1 MTYSQVVQ
9 LLTRLEGRKTT
20 GEPPVYF
27 GRSYAQEYASGP
39 VAWLVSLHADL
50 RDGGPCPAQVTVYC
64 YRNKDALEVV
74 AEPRRNARTG
84 QRMNPPSA
92 LLNGLAPIVES
103 VRNRLAQP

>member
-1 MTYSQVVQ
+1 MTYTKVVQ

-27 GRSYAQEYASGP
+27 GKCYAQEYASGP

-50 RDGGPCPAQVTVYC
+50 KDGGPCPAQVTVYC
-64 YRNKDALEVV
+64 YRSRDNLEVV

-84 QRMNPPSA
+84 QRMAAPA
-92 LLNGLAPIVES
+92 KLLTGLNPIVES